1 MTLKKTW
8 SQKALRF
15 TRVSVKG
22 RRVLESLVGREGL
35 GLKAAAAAAATTE
48 RESLPLL
55 KYICPQDKCQTLQ
68 LSTPGSS

>member
-15 TRVSVKG
+15 TSVSVQG

-35 GLKAAAAAAATTE
+35 GFKAAAAET
-48 RESLPLL
+48 ESLPLL
-55 KYICPQDKCQTLQ
+55 RYICPQDKCQTLQ